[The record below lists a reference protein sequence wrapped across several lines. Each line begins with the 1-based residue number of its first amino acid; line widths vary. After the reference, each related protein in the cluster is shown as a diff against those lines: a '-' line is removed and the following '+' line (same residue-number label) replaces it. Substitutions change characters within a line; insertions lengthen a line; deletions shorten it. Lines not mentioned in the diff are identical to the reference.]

1 MQIKQLIASRVK
13 DHFNPLHYE
22 LVNESN
28 QHLSG
33 QQNAQAETHFKLVVV
48 SKSFSSLSPIQR
60 HREVYRLLD
69 DLLAKKVHALSL
81 HLFSPAE
88 WQNTVPDSPPCAH
101 QPKDA

>member
-33 QQNAQAETHFKLVVV
+33 RQNPQAETHFKLVVV
-48 SKSFSSLSPIQR
+48 SQSFSSLSPIQR
-60 HREVYRLLD
+60 HRKVYRLLD
-69 DLLAKKVHALSL
+69 DLLAKQVHALSL
-81 HLFSPAE
+81 HLFSPTE
-88 WQNTVPDSPPCAH
+88 WRQNVPDSPPCA
-101 QPKDA
+101 QSPKET

>member
-1 MQIKQLIASRVK
+1 MQIRQLILSRVK
-13 DHFNPLHYE
+13 DRFNPLHYE

-33 QQNAQAETHFKLVVV
+33 RQNGQAETHFKLVVV
-48 SKSFSSLSPIQR
+48 SESFSSLSHIER

-69 DLLAKKVHALSL
+69 DLLAKQVHALSL

-88 WQNTVPDSPPCAH
+88 WKNTVPTSPPCAH
-101 QPKDA
+101 QSKEA